1 MARQVRYDRLE
12 NKVALVTGA
21 SNGLGRAIAE
31 RFVAEGARV
40 VAADIEPEALD
51 DLAADHGDA
60 LVVLHCDV
68 TDPESVQATIAH
80 CLQLWGGLDIL
91 VNNVGGDRAQKLV
104 DIEPDRWR
112 RAMSRN
118 LDSAFYGIKY
128 ASPALAERGGGAIV
142 NVSSVA
148 SRRPTEGLAAYSV
161 AKAGVEALTR
171 AAALELRPQHIRV
184 NAMIPSLFNTPG
196 ARRSRQALEDGYGDD
211 LDEYAEYKQVRW
223 GRPEEAAS
231 VAVHLASDE
240 ASFTTGLLYVVDH
253 GFTLT

>member
-1 MARQVRYDRLE
+1 MNRPVSYNRLE
-12 NKVALVTGA
+12 SKVAVVTGA
-21 SNGLGRAIAE
+21 SNGIGRAIAE
-31 RFVAEGARV
+31 SFIAEGGRV
-40 VAADIEPEALD
+40 VAADIDAAALD
-51 DLAADHGDA
+51 DLAATHRDA
-60 LVVLHCDV
+60 LIAVHCDV
-68 TDPESVQATIAH
+68 TDPASVQSTITH
-80 CLQLWGGLDIL
+80 CIQTWGGLDIL

-112 RAMSRN
+112 RAISRN

-128 ASPALAERGGGAIV
+128 ASPALADSGGGAIV

-148 SRRPTEGLAAYSV
+148 SRRPSEGLAAYSV

-171 AAALELRPQHIRV
+171 SAALELRSQHIRV
-184 NAMIPSLFNTPG
+184 NALIPSLFNTPG
-196 ARRSRQALEDGYGDD
+196 AQRSRQALEHGYGDD
-211 LDEYAEYKQVRW
+211 LDEYAAYKQARW